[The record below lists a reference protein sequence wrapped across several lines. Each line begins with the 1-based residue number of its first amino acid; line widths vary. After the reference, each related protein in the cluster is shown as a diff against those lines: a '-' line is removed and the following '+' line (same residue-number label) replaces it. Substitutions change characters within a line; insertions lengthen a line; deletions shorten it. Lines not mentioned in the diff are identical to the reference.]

1 MDNTV
6 SLTLGQLDTINRSI
20 NKAMAVA
27 QVLAHCGADKRSV
40 SESLD
45 STDVF
50 LVMQVVLEDMD
61 KVWEITKKLGSKPEG

>member
-6 SLTLGQLDTINRSI
+6 SLTLDQLDTINRSI

-40 SESLD
+40 PEPPD
-45 STDVF
+45 STDIF
-50 LVMQVVLEDMD
+50 LVMQVVLEEMD
-61 KVWEITKKLGSKPEG
+61 KVWEITRKLGNKPEV